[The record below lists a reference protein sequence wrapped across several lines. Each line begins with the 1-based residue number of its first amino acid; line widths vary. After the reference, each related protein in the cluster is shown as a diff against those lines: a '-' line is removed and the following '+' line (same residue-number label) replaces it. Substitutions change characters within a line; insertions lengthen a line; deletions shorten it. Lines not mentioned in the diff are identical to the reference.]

1 MQPDGER
8 KEGAPEDVQEDI
20 PVAGNRLLLS
30 LKQFLRAS
38 GRLFLR
44 PKHFV
49 QAGVVKIIDAG
60 TGLLQR
66 LRKSAAEP
74 SAEEASADERSAAR
88 EESHARKPREDHS
101 KEAPP
106 KQAPPKQAVAA
117 HPHSPIHNILI
128 YLLVLIV
135 GGLAGMTFS
144 FVLFSTMVSNQA
156 QKIDDQRDEISQ
168 LEKQHS
174 ILLESEARYRKE
186 NNEYRKQLSEIEA
199 TAAARNAEAEKAA
212 REAAGN
218 SVAPQ
223 GARRPVARKTGNCN
237 LDAGNID
244 NNLTRCVEEFNR
256 K

>member
-8 KEGAPEDVQEDI
+8 KEEAPENVQEDI
-20 PVAGNRLLLS
+20 PGAGNRLLLN
-30 LKQFLRAS
+30 LKQFLKAL
-38 GRLFLR
+38 GRPFLR
-44 PKHFV
+44 PKHLL
-49 QAGVVKIIDAG
+49 QAGLVKIIDAS

-74 SAEEASADERSAAR
+74 AAEETSADERSAAR
-88 EESHARKPREDHS
+88 EESHARKPREDHG

-106 KQAPPKQAVAA
+106 KPAVAA

-156 QKIDDQRDEISQ
+156 KKIDDQRDEISQ

-199 TAAARNAEAEKAA
+199 AAAARNAETEKAA

-223 GARRPVARKTGNCN
+223 GARHPVARKTGNCN
-237 LDAGNID
+237 LEAGNID